1 MALSRVHGS
10 LSTRVECHSLAG
22 TYTGATFSLLTSLW
36 NSNLSVNHSLG
47 PILILEQV
55 QVLVL
60 QIVCL

>member
-10 LSTRVECHSLAG
+10 LSTREECHSLAG
-22 TYTGATFSLLTSLW
+22 AYTGAIFSLLTTLW

-47 PILILEQV
+47 PILIQV